1 MQILP
6 RPTQLAL
13 GRIQIDSQLLGN
25 LFVLVPFDYI
35 HVEHHSISFGQLR
48 NGSRQFF
55 SSEIQFL
62 ERFQVCRGCMDL
74 IHIELK
80 SVFLVPAV
88 VRNRGV
94 DNDSPQPT
102 FETVVFAERLDVAE
116 HLDPRLLQNV
126 FRIGPTVRV
135 PERHGKHH
143 GAEARVHLPLRAG
156 LAPLARFNEVDVSR
170 FHESG
175 GK

>member
-1 MQILP
+1 
-6 RPTQLAL
+6 
-13 GRIQIDSQLLGN
+13 
-25 LFVLVPFDYI
+25 
-35 HVEHHSISFGQLR
+35 
-48 NGSRQFF
+48 
-55 SSEIQFL
+55 
-62 ERFQVCRGCMDL
+62 MDL

-94 DNDSPQPT
+94 DDDSPQPT
-102 FETVVFAERLDVAE
+102 FETDVFAERVDVAE
-116 HLDPRLLQNV
+116 NLDPRLLQNV
-126 FRIGPTVRV
+126 FRIGPSIRV
-135 PERHGKHH
+135 TERYGKHH
-143 GAEARVHLPLRAG
+143 GAKARVHLPLRTG